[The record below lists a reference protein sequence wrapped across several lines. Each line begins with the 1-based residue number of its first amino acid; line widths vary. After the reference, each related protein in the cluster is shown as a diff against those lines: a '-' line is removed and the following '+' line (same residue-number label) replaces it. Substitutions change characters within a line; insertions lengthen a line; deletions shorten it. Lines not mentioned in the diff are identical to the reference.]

1 MTTFFAMSLYGAAMT
16 AVIMLFRRLFI
27 GVIPKKAFKILWLL
41 TAARLLVP
49 AFIPIPIYVKA
60 TAVGGKAAESVPK
73 ELIFAVWAAGTAV
86 SAGIFGLAYIKSL
99 RNFSG
104 ARTVHNSALSRLIGG
119 FGLRR
124 RVETRV
130 CRGASSPV
138 TYGLFRPKI
147 ILPEN
152 FREYGGEQ
160 VSCAVLHEMQHIVSL
175 DALYKPII
183 AAAACLHWFNPAA
196 WAMLIMAG
204 RDAEIACDEAVL
216 KKIGREKREEY
227 ALALLACEERR
238 GGVPAA
244 EAFAKNAVKERIELI
259 MKYKKTTSAAV
270 IAAIAVIGCTAAVFA
285 VSPELRTADEPA
297 DKTIAQNNGADHYYG
312 KAETDTNLNNG
323 TAPHSDGGETSAY
336 TYERVPI
343 DGDDMPNE
351 DGVVRHSDSGETS
364 EYTNKRVL
372 RDGDD
377 VPNEDGSNV
386 LEVITFRKAVNID
399 GTELKLPP
407 KANYGELRNT
417 SEDERLYGE
426 EAAKLLEACFDG
438 EEDFTYPVDSVYNG
452 GYEYTG
458 GFIIPAQKGENV
470 CSMLDGKVI
479 YADMSCFPFGNAAVI
494 DHGDGNVC
502 LYAHCSDLCVSE
514 GDEVKSGDVIGHV
527 GSTGAA
533 PDNRLYV
540 YKY

>member
-16 AVIMLFRRLFI
+16 AVIMFFRRLFI

-49 AFIPIPIYVKA
+49 AFIPLPIYVSSVNE
-60 TAVGGKAAESVPK
+60 VGKTAAESVPK
-73 ELIFAVWAAGTAV
+73 ELIFAVWAAGAAV
-86 SAGIFGLAYIKSL
+86 SAGIFGFAYIKSL

-104 ARTVHNSALSRLIGG
+104 ARIVHNSALSRLIGG

-130 CRGASSPV
+130 CKGASSPV

-160 VSCAVLHEMQHIVSL
+160 VSCAVLHEMQHIVSF

-259 MKYKKTTSAAV
+259 MKYKKTTAAAV
-270 IAAIAVIGCTAAVFA
+270 IAATAVIGCTAAVFA

-297 DKTIAQNNGADHYYG
+297 DKTIAQNNGADHYSG

-323 TAPHSDGGETSAY
+323 TAPHSDGGESAAV
-336 TYERVPI
+336 TYETFI
-343 DGDDMPNE
+343 MDG
-351 DGVVRHSDSGETS
+351 
-364 EYTNKRVL
+364 
-372 RDGDD
+372 GDL
-377 VPNEDGSNV
+377 PNEDGSNAV
-386 LEVITFRKAVNID
+386 EVVTFRKKVNID

-407 KANYGELRNT
+407 KANYGELRSIT
-417 SEDERLYGE
+417 DDERLYGE
-426 EAAKLLEACFDG
+426 EAVKLLKTCFDG
-438 EEDFTYPVDSVYNG
+438 ADVFIYPVDSVYNG

-458 GFIIPAQKGENV
+458 GFIIPAKKGENV
-470 CSMLDGKVI
+470 YSMLDGKVI

>member
-270 IAAIAVIGCTAAVFA
+270 IATIAVIGCTAAVFA

-297 DKTIAQNNGADHYYG
+297 ETTVTQNNGVEYHSDE
-312 KAETDTNLNNG
+312 AETYTNPNNG
-323 TAPHSDGGETSAY
+323 TAS
-336 TYERVPI
+336 
-343 DGDDMPNE
+343 
-351 DGVVRHSDSGETS
+351 HSDSGETS
-364 EYTNKRVL
+364 EYTYKRVL